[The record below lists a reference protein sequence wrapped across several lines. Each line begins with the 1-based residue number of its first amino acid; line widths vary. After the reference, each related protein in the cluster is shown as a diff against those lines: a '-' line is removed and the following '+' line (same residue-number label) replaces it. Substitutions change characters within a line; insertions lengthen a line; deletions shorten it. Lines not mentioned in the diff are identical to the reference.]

1 MIPSDVLSRVRDQL
15 VETTAAFWT
24 DAELYRYMTD
34 AEREINNQIH
44 CYQLSTAATS
54 VTAQSGYT
62 LPSDCLYIHRVTYD
76 GVPLREIDQRRG
88 DTLDM
93 PGYGGSVQ
101 SGSPTHYYRYGT
113 DMIYMWPTP
122 VTTAPV
128 GYFYTGEPAAITTA
142 STLFSIPANFHQPL
156 QDYVL
161 YRAFTKDQDQA
172 RSEWHKREYMQG
184 IQDSEWR
191 ENKRRWKGGFLT
203 VMDADKAYQ
212 TMDGMV

>member
-15 VETTAAFWT
+15 VEATAAFWS

-34 AEREINNQIH
+34 AERDINNQLH
-44 CYQLSTAATS
+44 CYQLSTSVTS
-54 VTAQSGYT
+54 VTNTSGYT
-62 LPSDCLYIHRVTYD
+62 IPTNCLYIDRITFD
-76 GVPLREIDQRRG
+76 TVPLKETNFRG
-88 DTLDM
+88 QDMMDM

-101 SGSPTHYYRYGT
+101 TGDPTHYYRMGT
-113 DMIYMWPTP
+113 NTVYLWPTP
-122 VTTAPV
+122 QRA
-128 GYFYTGEPAAITTA
+128 AAIQYVYTAEPTAIATA
-142 STLFSIPANFHQPL
+142 STEFSIPANFHQPL

-184 IQDSEWR
+184 IADGEWR

-203 VMDADKAYQ
+203 VVDADKAYS
-212 TMDGMV
+212 TYDGTV